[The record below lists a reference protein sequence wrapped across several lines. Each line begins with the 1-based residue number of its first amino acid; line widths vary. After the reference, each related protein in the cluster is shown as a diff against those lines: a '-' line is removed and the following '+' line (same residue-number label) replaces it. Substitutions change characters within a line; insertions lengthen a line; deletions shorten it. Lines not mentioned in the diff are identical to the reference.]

1 MTTVTACARTP
12 IRVHLTNVSG
22 AGAVQLVKCLLPAL
36 ESDFSVFVEKLH
48 LPDRGPLSSYQALDQ
63 RTVSQVYAR
72 RWPKVISR
80 LIECTLFAFHFNG
93 DTPLLVLGDLPLR
106 CRGRQVLFVQTSHLV
121 SGKVG
126 WRFGGWRYL
135 VSRTVFRL
143 NLAQIQSF
151 IVQTEVMRKALENAY
166 PEVYGRV
173 HVISQPVPSWLLES
187 GLRRHGRVSIHAKR
201 QLSLIYPAAGYPHK
215 NHALLA
221 RVEPQANWPVEGLTV
236 TLSQEANPA
245 PRLSWLRCSGF
256 LSSDQ
261 MIEAY
266 SQVDALLFL
275 SKEESYGFPLVEA
288 MFVGLPIVCPDLPY
302 AHTLCG
308 EQAIYFDPDSPD
320 SLCQAMNAL
329 KSKLDGGWW
338 PDWKNQLKDIPRD
351 WQTVARKMIEVVV
364 S

>member
-1 MTTVTACARTP
+1 MKQISIA
-12 IRVHLTNVSG
+12 IRLHLTNVTGVG
-22 AGAVQLVKCLLPAL
+22 AAELAKCLLPAI
-36 ESDFSVFVEKLH
+36 ESDPSVFVEKLY
-48 LPDRGPLSSYQALDQ
+48 LSDRGSLSSYQALNR
-63 RTVSQVYAR
+63 RTVSQPYVR
-72 RWPKVISR
+72 KLSNTVSR
-80 LIECTLFAFHFNG
+80 LIECTLLASRFDG

-106 CRGRQVLFVQTSHLV
+106 CRGPQILFVQSSHLV
-121 SGKVG
+121 SEKVD

-135 VSRTVFRL
+135 VSRAVFRF
-143 NLAQIQSF
+143 NLQRVRSF

-173 HVISQPVPSWLLES
+173 HVIGQPVPTWLLGS
-187 GLRRHGRVSIHAKR
+187 GLHRHGRVSSHAK
-201 QLSLIYPAAGYPHK
+201 LSFIYPAAGYPHK

-221 RVEPQANWPVEGLTV
+221 RLDPQAIWPAEVLTV
-236 TLSQEANPA
+236 TLSNEANPA

-288 MFVGLPIVCPDLPY
+288 MYVGLPIVCPDLQY
-302 AHTLCG
+302 ARTLCG
-308 EQAIYFDPDSPD
+308 EEAIYFDPDSPD
-320 SLCQAMNAL
+320 SLYQAMAAL
-329 KSKLDGGWW
+329 KSKLDRGWW
-338 PDWKNQLKDIPRD
+338 PDWKDQLKNIPKN
-351 WQTVARKMIEVVV
+351 WQTVARKMVEVVV